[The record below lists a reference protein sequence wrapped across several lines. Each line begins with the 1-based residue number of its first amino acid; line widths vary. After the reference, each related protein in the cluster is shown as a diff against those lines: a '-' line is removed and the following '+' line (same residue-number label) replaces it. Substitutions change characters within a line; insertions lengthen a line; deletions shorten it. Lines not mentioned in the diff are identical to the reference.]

1 MKTHYDRDADALYLR
16 FTEGR
21 IVASE
26 EVAPGVVLDFDD
38 EGRIVA
44 LEVLSA
50 SRHLAAGAV
59 GTIAVE

>member
-1 MKTHYDRDADALYLR
+1 MKTHYDREADALYLR
-16 FTEGR
+16 FAEGR

-59 GTIAVE
+59 AAE